1 MKLQCIIVDDEPLAR
16 KGMKEYVQDVPFLLH
31 AGSFESAEQAYE
43 FLQHQSVDLM
53 LLDIRM
59 PGMSG
64 IEFLKKLH
72 PPPLVIFT
80 TAYTEHALEGFE
92 LEVIDYLIKPVSSER
107 FKKAAQKAFD
117 YFRLR
122 QAIQGDPVEFFF
134 IKCNHQFERV
144 NFTELLF
151 VEAMQNYCIVHTPGR
166 KLITYITLTSLLEKL
181 PSKRFIKVHK
191 SFIVSIEKVNAVNG
205 NEIIIGSSRIPVS
218 RSMKDEVMA
227 RILGDNL
234 LSR

>member
-1 MKLQCIIVDDEPLAR
+1 MKLQCIIVDDEPLAC

-31 AGSFESAEQAYE
+31 AGSFESAEQAHE
-43 FLQHQSVDLM
+43 FLQHQSVDLI

-72 PPPLVIFT
+72 HPPLVIFT

-92 LEVIDYLIKPVSSER
+92 LEVIDYLIKPVSFER
-107 FKKAAQKAFD
+107 FKKATQKAFD

-122 QAIQGDPVEFFF
+122 QATQGDPVDFFF

-144 NFTELLF
+144 NYTELLF
-151 VEAMQNYCIVHTPGR
+151 VEAMQNYCIVHTLGR

-181 PSKRFIKVHK
+181 PSHRFIKVHK

-218 RSMKDEVMA
+218 RTMKDEVMA